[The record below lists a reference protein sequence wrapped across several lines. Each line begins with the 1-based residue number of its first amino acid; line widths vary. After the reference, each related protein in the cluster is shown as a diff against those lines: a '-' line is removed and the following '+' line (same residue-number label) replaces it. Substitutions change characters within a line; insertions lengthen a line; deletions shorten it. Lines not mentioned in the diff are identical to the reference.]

1 MTCFGLRHVL
11 IPNGD
16 GDSGHLE
23 FTFQDETVSVIELG
37 QGSYEVGR
45 EAETAEICLPI
56 PTVSGRVRAI
66 RRVVTLSLITRGA
79 GSHQTHPQPT
89 RPLAHPLVQSHRQH
103 ALIRLEDDS
112 LTLTDLGSTNGT
124 YVNGKELERNVETA
138 VKTSD
143 VIVFGD
149 GHLASFIYDA
159 SEE

>member
-16 GDSGHLE
+16 GDSGHLG
-23 FTFQDETVSVIELG
+23 FTFEDETVSVIELG

-66 RRVVTLSLITRGA
+66 RRVVTLSLITRGE

-89 RPLAHPLVQSHRQH
+89 RPLAH
-103 ALIRLEDDS
+103 S
-112 LTLTDLGSTNGT
+112 LTRSFNPNVST
-124 YVNGKELERNVETA
+124 R
-138 VKTSD
+138 
-143 VIVFGD
+143 
-149 GHLASFIYDA
+149 
-159 SEE
+159 